1 MEGPRGLYEEELPS
15 LGRLVDTVFM
25 PDQPGRMLKIF
36 PSLFNKDNLENLLVF
51 TDRGAVISHVG
62 MTQRYASLAGCTV
75 KVACIGAVATYEGYR
90 GNGLATQLMEK
101 AVQKSQADGVDF
113 MLISGDRGLYRRL
126 GAADVGLHHRVL
138 ITKRVA
144 EAFKSADAT
153 VEPLADIELPAV
165 MAAYRLR
172 VARFIRPLDDWR
184 WFLETRTC
192 ACRDAELLV
201 VRNNGIFC
209 GYLLIA
215 TTMDKGI
222 LQVMEFAGDPF
233 ALASAFAAA
242 IEQRSAVGL
251 TLVLQEEDR
260 ALRELA
266 VAAGIALEPV
276 HFSGTLL
283 LINTMQ
289 LLKRL
294 QPYFAERAGILAADQ
309 LRFEEEGEQFT
320 LTRDLDT
327 HSVKGTQAFAELL
340 FGNHERPL
348 DNNWT
353 TSFFPAPALR
363 YGINYV

>member
-1 MEGPRGLYEEELPS
+1 MEGPRGLHAEELSS
-15 LGRLVDTVFM
+15 LGTLVDTVFM
-25 PDQPGRMLKIF
+25 PDEPGRMLKIF

-75 KVACIGAVATYEGYR
+75 KVACIGAVATYEAYR

-101 AVQKSQADGVDF
+101 AVQKSRADGVDF
-113 MLISGDRGLYRRL
+113 MLISGGRGLYRRL
-126 GAADVGLHHRVL
+126 GAADVGLHHRVH
-138 ITKRVA
+138 ITRPVA
-144 EAFKSADAT
+144 EAFKSADVT
-153 VEPLADIELPAV
+153 VEPVADSELPAV

-172 VARFIRPLDDWR
+172 VARFVRPLDDWR

-201 VRNNGIFC
+201 VRNDGIFS
-209 GYLLIA
+209 GYLLTA

-222 LQVMEFAGDPF
+222 LQVMEFVGHPF

-242 IEQRSAVGL
+242 IEQRNAAGL
-251 TLVLQEEDR
+251 TLVLQEEDH

-283 LINTMQ
+283 LVNTMQ
-289 LLKRL
+289 LLQRL
-294 QPYFAERAGILAADQ
+294 QPYFAERAGMLVANQ
-309 LRFEEEGEQFT
+309 LKFEEKDGQFT
-320 LTRDLDT
+320 LTWQSKAQ
-327 HSVKGTQAFAELL
+327 SVKGRQALAELL
-340 FGNHERPL
+340 FGNHERSL
-348 DNNWT
+348 DSTWT
-353 TSFFPAPALR
+353 TSFLPAPPLR

>member
-1 MEGPRGLYEEELPS
+1 
-15 LGRLVDTVFM
+15 
-25 PDQPGRMLKIF
+25 
-36 PSLFNKDNLENLLVF
+36 
-51 TDRGAVISHVG
+51 
-62 MTQRYASLAGCTV
+62 
-75 KVACIGAVATYEGYR
+75 
-90 GNGLATQLMEK
+90 
-101 AVQKSQADGVDF
+101 
-113 MLISGDRGLYRRL
+113 
-126 GAADVGLHHRVL
+126 
-138 ITKRVA
+138 
-144 EAFKSADAT
+144 
-153 VEPLADIELPAV
+153 
-165 MAAYRLR
+165 
-172 VARFIRPLDDWR
+172 
-184 WFLETRTC
+184 
-192 ACRDAELLV
+192 V